1 MTNNH
6 SPKRRTF
13 LQDIWPE
20 VTASVNKEYALSLSV
35 GAARKRYYRGD
46 VRVARAYKAALEN
59 RTQTEQQNTEE
70 FQKIQR
76 EIKAIVTNKPCA
88 S

>member
-6 SPKRRTF
+6 RQKRRPM

-20 VTASVNKEYALSLSV
+20 VTEHVNKEYQLSLTV
-35 GAARKRYYRGD
+35 DAARKRYYRGD
-46 VRVARAYKAALEN
+46 LRVARAYKDAVLARKKN
-59 RTQTEQQNTEE
+59 AEE
-70 FQKIQR
+70 FLKIQS
-76 EIKAIVTNKPCA
+76 EIKAIVNHKPIE

>member
-1 MTNNH
+1 MTNNQ
-6 SPKRRTF
+6 SQKRRTM

-20 VTASVNKEYALSLSV
+20 VTAHVNKEYQLSLTV

-46 VRVARAYKAALEN
+46 VRVARAYKDAVIARKKNADEY
-59 RTQTEQQNTEE
+59 
-70 FQKIQR
+70 QKIQS
-76 EIKAIVTNKPCA
+76 EIKAIVNSKTVE